1 MTIANWIEKHAEFSP
16 TKIAL
21 RFESRFEDRVEDSEF
36 TYHQLAAKIRSTATM
51 LKHDLGITS
60 GDRVAFLGYNSPEF
74 LIVFFACARLGA
86 IFVPLN
92 WRLTPPEHLYMLQ
105 DSGSKVLFL
114 ESDFAHLIPFV
125 LLELPTCQVVGLG
138 FTPDHGR
145 SYATLMTSVQDEAS
159 EADAGL
165 EDPVLIVYTS
175 GTTGHPKGAVLTQNA
190 VFWNTLNNIHLH
202 DMTSEDHV
210 LTVCPLFHVA
220 GLNVQTTPAFYVGA
234 TVTLHR
240 YFHPNQVLLALSNDK
255 PTLTHLVPS
264 MIDALIRSPRWSNI
278 ELSTLRTLSA
288 GSTTVPQHLC
298 DAFRAKG
305 VPVGIIYGATETSPL
320 AIYLRSQSEINKVNS
335 VGLAALHCQIRLVD
349 ELGQAVPSGQVGE
362 ILVKGPNVMVGYW
375 KNPEATAQSLRDGWY
390 HTGDMAYCDEDG
402 YYYIADRKKNLIITG
417 GENIYPSE
425 VERVLLEHTAIEA
438 VAVVGVPDERWQE
451 IPVAVIVPTSRELS
465 ENMRQIEDEW
475 HAFMSDK
482 LAAYKRPHH
491 FFLVDELPKNALGKV
506 QHFRVREALLEHPEF
521 AITTTTQPS
530 AQAENAYPQH
540 NHDSKTEA
548 ELRLQLQQATIDE
561 KQTLLLSYLRSQ
573 IAQSLG
579 ISIDEVDTERP
590 LSQMGYDSF
599 GAVHLHYQ
607 IGTLGADIPLT
618 RLLERISVRELLN
631 EIVFSVSDVSRIA
644 TASAISTPEM
654 RDSNTK
660 ESVEYPASYIQQ
672 HWYELCE
679 EIAPHNPL
687 FGQLI
692 HSFRIRSEVD
702 ILALREAFQII
713 SERHDALRTTFR
725 KENGQLW
732 QLIQAE
738 AKVDFTVVDACTGAA
753 LEEQIVLF
761 TQQAYDLALDA
772 MLQARLFTLASDHH
786 ILIIKVHHLAADGWS
801 MWVLF
806 DELRSLYHALS
817 NGLPSVPEVE
827 GGNPSESHLN
837 FAQWYNQTM
846 QGETGERLWSYWQR
860 QLTPEPAYVQL
871 PYDHLPKITSHMAQ
885 VFTLHFDQALT
896 EKLRALAQAEGITLY
911 MLLLAGFQTLL
922 HSYAEQEDIAVVS
935 SFPNRTNRQFYYT
948 VGFLAGVT
956 IIRTPICKTDTF
968 QTHLRQVQRDLLG
981 ALEHQAYPV
990 SLLQE
995 RLNISREPTQRLF
1008 SPVYFAYLRQHIF
1021 PEMADLYA
1029 TDEIKQIDF
1038 GGLRMERFP
1047 SLIDFDWCGYPL
1059 DVQLIDR
1066 GKKLSGLFI
1075 YNQDIFKEAT
1085 IRTMTDK
1092 FKSILAAVVE
1102 RPQLT
1107 ISELVDGIR

>member
-1 MTIANWIEKHAEFSP
+1 MTIANWIDKHAEFSP

-21 RFESRFEDRVEDSEF
+21 RFEDRVEDSEF
-36 TYHQLAAKIRSTATM
+36 TYRELAAKIRSTATM
-51 LKHDLGITS
+51 LKHDLNITA
-60 GDRVAFLGYNSPEF
+60 GDRVAFVGYNSPEF

-125 LLELPTCQVVGLG
+125 QENLPTCQLVGLA
-138 FTPDHGR
+138 FAPDHGR
-145 SYATLMTSVQDEAS
+145 SYATLMTSVQDQPSDAN
-159 EADAGL
+159 AGL

-220 GLNVQTTPAFYVGA
+220 GLNVQTTPAFYLGA

-240 YFHPNQVLLALSNDK
+240 HFHPARILDALSNDK

-264 MIDALIRSPRWSNI
+264 MLDALIRSPRWSDI
-278 ELSTLRTLSA
+278 ELTTLRMIAT
-288 GSTTVPQHLC
+288 GSTTVSQHLC

-320 AIYLRSQSEINKVNS
+320 ATYLRAQSEINKVNT

-349 ELGQAVPSGQVGE
+349 ELGQTVPSGQVGE
-362 ILVKGPNVMVGYW
+362 ITVKGPNVMVGYW

-390 HTGDMAYCDEDG
+390 HTGDMGTCDEDG

-425 VERVLLEHTAIEA
+425 VERVLLEHPAIEA

-451 IPVAVIVPTSRELS
+451 IPVAVIVPTSDEQL
-465 ENMRQIEDEW
+465 EKTKEIEDEW
-475 HAFMSDK
+475 HAFMSNK

-491 FFLVDELPKNALGKV
+491 FFLMDELPKNALGKV
-506 QHFRVREALLEHPEF
+506 QHFRVREALLQHPEF
-521 AITTTTQPS
+521 AITKTTEPS
-530 AQAENAYPQH
+530 RQAENAHPQH
-540 NHDSKTEA
+540 NHHSKTEA
-548 ELRLQLQQATIDE
+548 ELQLELQQATIDE
-561 KQTLLLSYLRSQ
+561 KQTLLLSYLREQ

-579 ISIDEVDTERP
+579 ISLDEVDTEIP
-590 LSQMGYDSF
+590 LNQMGYDSF

-607 IGTLGADIPLT
+607 IGMLGADIPLT
-618 RLLERISVRELLN
+618 RLLERITLSDLVD
-631 EIVFSVSDVSRIA
+631 EIVFSPSGPAVSSPAVN
-644 TASAISTPEM
+644 TPEISHS
-654 RDSNTK
+654 DTK
-660 ESVEYPASYIQQ
+660 EAIAHLASYVQQ

-702 ILALREAFQII
+702 ISALGEAFQII
-713 SERHDALRTTFR
+713 CERHDALRTTFR

-738 AKVDFTVVDACTGAA
+738 AKVDFTALDACSWSEAA

-817 NGLPSVPEVE
+817 NGQPPSLP
-827 GGNPSESHLN
+827 PSESHLN
-837 FAQWYNQTM
+837 FSGWYNETM

-860 QLTPEPAYVQL
+860 QLTQEPAYVQL

-885 VFTLHFDQALT
+885 VFTLHFDQELT
-896 EKLRALAQAEGITLY
+896 DKLRALAQAEGVTLY
-911 MLLLAGFQTLL
+911 MLLLAAFQTLL
-922 HSYAEQEDIAVVS
+922 HSYAEQEDILVVS
-935 SFPNRTNRQFYYT
+935 SFPNRTNPQFYYT

-956 IIRTPICKTDTF
+956 IIRTPICKTETF
-968 QTHLRQVQRDLLG
+968 QTHLRQVQTDLLG

-990 SLLQE
+990 PLLQE

-1029 TDEIKQIDF
+1029 TDKIKQIDF
-1038 GGLRMERFP
+1038 GGLRIERFP

-1059 DVQLIDR
+1059 DVQLMDR
-1066 GKKLSGLFI
+1066 QNNLSGLFI
-1075 YNQDIFKEAT
+1075 YNQEIFEEAT

-1102 RPQLT
+1102 RPELT